1 MKNLLIG
8 TVTVFIAWMAMD
20 FLFHGNLLKGMY
32 EESASLWRPPAEM
45 KMGINALVVLI
56 AAAMFTAIY
65 VLLIANKGVGT
76 GLLYGLFY
84 GVAVGVGAGFG
95 TFSFMPL
102 PYELALSWFGII
114 VVESLVAGGL
124 LGLVASR
131 R

>member
-8 TVTVFIAWMAMD
+8 TVVVFIAWMGMD

-32 EESASLWRPPAEM
+32 EQTASLWRPPAEI

-65 VLLIANKGVGT
+65 VLLVRNKGLGA
-76 GLLYGLFY
+76 GLLYGLLY
-84 GVAVGVGAGFG
+84 GVAVGVGMGFG

-102 PYELALSWFGII
+102 PYELALSWFGIM
-114 VVESLVAGGL
+114 VVESVVAGGL
-124 LGLVASR
+124 LGLVASN
-131 R
+131 

>member
-8 TVTVFIAWMAMD
+8 TVAVFIAWMAMD
-20 FLFHGNLLKGMY
+20 FLFHGNLLKGLY
-32 EESASLWRPPAEM
+32 EETASLWRPPAEM
-45 KMGINALVVLI
+45 KMGVNALVVLI
-56 AAAMFTAIY
+56 TAAMFTAIY

-84 GVAVGVGAGFG
+84 GIAVGAGAGFG

-102 PYELALSWFGII
+102 PYELALSWFGIM
-114 VVESLVAGGL
+114 VVEALVAGGL
-124 LGLVASR
+124 LGFLASR